1 MLRVKMACGIAA
13 KDTLGVDKKNTMRYT
28 RIV

>member
-1 MLRVKMACGIAA
+1 MLRVKMVCGIAA
-13 KDTLGVDKKNTMRYT
+13 KDTLGVDKKNAIWYN